1 MSQLIVSLTSYPA
14 RINSINV
21 TIESLLKQTHPADK
35 VILWLAPEQFPNRE
49 DDLPKKLLDLKKHG
63 LTIDWY
69 HDIRSYK
76 KLIPA
81 LRMYPDDVIIT
92 ADDDIIYSPTMIQ
105 KLWDSYCQYP
115 TEIEAHRITK
125 FVYENN
131 DFDAISGGHD
141 CYQTSFLN
149 KLTGCGGVLY
159 PPRCMNQDVLNEQLF
174 MHLAPTNDDQWFW
187 LMAVLNDTKIR
198 VVHDNECKLHY
209 VPNTQDNCLSTT
221 NDGDDNLFWRDFD
234 RIINYYPVLKPK
246 LINAARQAKFF
257 IKEKSASGRTRI
269 YIYGKKVFSWG
280 RKSTPGNKTSFN
292 LVRYVSEDRLPI
304 FLRDRFFER
313 TGKLPTQKL
322 YTLNEKIIWA
332 SMFDVTK
339 LKVSCTDKF
348 AVREYVKN
356 TIGDKYLPKLYAVY
370 KSPDDVDI
378 CKLPDK
384 FLLTYNIGAN
394 GEHMKIVNKKSD
406 IREYKIKQ
414 LVQKWLMYNHSEQL
428 CEMQYRYIEP
438 CVIARELLDIRT
450 DIEYK
455 VWCFGGKVEF
465 ICLNCYNRGHG
476 SVGQAVYDRNWK
488 KLDFY
493 QADGNGW
500 QISDDIKRPDFLNE
514 LLKISEKLAQPFDF
528 VRVDFYETSDGKI
541 MFGELT
547 FSPTAGGI
555 EFAPNNAALQYK
567 YGALFQM
574 PERDKNGFAI
584 R

>member
-1 MSQLIVSLTSYPA
+1 MSKLIVSLTSYPA
-14 RINSINV
+14 RINSVNV

-49 DDLPKKLLDLKKHG
+49 GDLPQKLLDLKKHG
-63 LTIDWY
+63 LTIGWH

-81 LRMYPDDVIIT
+81 LKMYPDDVIIT

-115 TEIEAHRITK
+115 TEIQAHRITK

-131 DFDAISGGHD
+131 DFDAIPGGKQ
-141 CYQTSFLN
+141 YYRSSFLN

-159 PPRCMNQDVLNEQLF
+159 PPRCMNHDVLNEQLF

-198 VVHDNECKLHY
+198 VVKGNQYKLNY
-209 VPNTQDNCLSTT
+209 VPNTQMDCLSTT
-221 NDGDDNLFWRDFD
+221 NDGDDNLFWRDFS
-234 RIINYYPVLKPK
+234 RIIKYYPILKTK
-246 LINAARQAKFF
+246 LINAVRQGKIFT
-257 IKEKSASGRTRI
+257 KETSASGRTRI
-269 YIYGKKVFSWG
+269 YIYGKKVFSYG
-280 RKSTPGNKTSFN
+280 KRHLSKKASFN

-313 TGKLPTQKL
+313 TGKLPTSIL

-339 LKVSCTDKF
+339 LKVTCTDKF

-370 KSPDDVDI
+370 KSSDDFDI

-394 GEHMKIVNKKSD
+394 GEYMKFVNKKSE
-406 IREYKIKQ
+406 IREYQIKALIQ
-414 LVQKWLMYNHSEQL
+414 QWLMYNHSEAS

-455 VWCFGGKVEF
+455 LWCFGGKVEF
-465 ICLNCYNRGHG
+465 ICLNCYNRGHD
-476 SVGQAVYDRNWK
+476 SVGQAVYDRNWN

-493 QADGNGW
+493 QADSNGW
-500 QISDDIKRPDFLNE
+500 QIQENIQRPDFLNE
-514 LLKISEKLAQPFDF
+514 LLKITEKLAQPFNF
-528 VRVDFYETSDGKI
+528 VRVDFYETTDGKI

-547 FSPTAGGI
+547 FSPTGGGI
-555 EFAPNNAALQYK
+555 EFAPDNAALQYK
-567 YGALFQM
+567 YGALFQI
-574 PERDKNGFAI
+574 PERDKDGFAI